1 MKKILFV
8 LPWLKMGGL
17 ERVQVN
23 IANALAE
30 RGYDVTVMTLSPE
43 NDLKAELSDK
53 VHYVYKPYKPHPIMH
68 RIPYIRHKFYD
79 DGMWETRASAEK
91 LHKYYVGNEKYDV
104 EIGFFRGLPIKII
117 SGGVQKCK
125 SRRFKSNNDLSPE
138 IGMHGEKKICTD
150 FSTESVVRLA
160 WVHTDF
166 RKAVGYKNNF
176 KNTQAVKNAYAKF
189 DKVVCVSNEAKDGF
203 KQIVGDTNNLT
214 TIYNLLPIKQIT
226 AQADKEPE
234 TQIRKSAFNL
244 VLVGRL
250 LDSAKGQVR
259 LVKVVSRLHNEGCD
273 LSLTLV
279 GGGAD
284 ERKIKDEIANNAA
297 ENYIFMTG
305 SQSNPYPYIKNSD
318 LLVCAS
324 YFEGYNLTVAE
335 ALILGT
341 PVLSTNCT
349 GPNEILES
357 GKYGMIVENSEDGLY
372 SGIKDLLDNPEKM
385 QYYKRKAR
393 ERLDF
398 FNEEKIVNQ
407 IEELFDKE

>member
-1 MKKILFV
+1 MKKILFI
-8 LPWLKMGGL
+8 LPSLSVGGL

-30 RGYDVTVMTLSPE
+30 RGYDVTVMALNPE

-53 VHYVYKPYKPHPIMH
+53 VHYVYKPYKSHPIMR

-79 DGMWETRASAEK
+79 DGMWETRASAKK
-91 LHKYYVGNEKYDV
+91 LYKYYVGKEYYDV

-117 SGGVQKCK
+117 SG
-125 SRRFKSNNDLSPE
+125 
-138 IGMHGEKKICTD
+138 
-150 FSTESVVRLA
+150 STNKNSVKLA
-160 WVHTDF
+160 WVHNDF

-176 KNTQAVKNAYAKF
+176 KSMQAVKNAYATF
-189 DKVVCVSNEAKDGF
+189 DKVVCVSNEAQDGF
-203 KQIVGDTNNLT
+203 REVIGNTGNLT
-214 TIYNLLPIKQIT
+214 TIYNLIPIKKIIRQSE
-226 AQADKEPE
+226 KEPE
-234 TQIRKSAFNL
+234 IRIKKSKFNL

-259 LVKVVSRLHNEGCD
+259 LVEVVSRLHGEGYD

-279 GGGAD
+279 GDGAD
-284 ERKIKDEIANNAA
+284 EQKIKDAIARNDAK
-297 ENYIFMTG
+297 NYVIMTG
-305 SQSNPYPYIKNSD
+305 NQSNPYPYIKNSD

-349 GPNEILES
+349 GPKEILGN
-357 GKYGMIVENSEDGLY
+357 GKYGLIVEDSEDGLY
-372 SGIKDLLDNPEKM
+372 SGLKTLLDNPEKI
-385 QYYKRKAR
+385 QYYKKKAR
-393 ERLDF
+393 ERLAF
-398 FNEEKIVNQ
+398 FNENEIVDKI
-407 IEELFDKE
+407 EGLFG

>member
-1 MKKILFV
+1 MKKILFI
-8 LPWLKMGGL
+8 LPSLAVGGL

-30 RGYDVTVMTLSPE
+30 RGYDVTVMTLNPE
-43 NDLKAELSDK
+43 CDLKVELFDK
-53 VHYVYKPYKPHPIMH
+53 VHYIYKPYKPHPIMR

-91 LHKYYVGNEKYDV
+91 LYKYYVGNENFDV

-125 SRRFKSNNDLSPE
+125 SRRLKSHNDLSHE
-138 IGMHGEKKICTD
+138 IGVHGEKKFCTD

-166 RKAVGYKNNF
+166 RKATGYKNNF
-176 KNTQAVKNAYAKF
+176 KNIKAVDNAYSAF
-189 DKVVCVSNEAKDGF
+189 DKVVCVSNEAQEGF
-203 KQIVGDTNNLT
+203 KSVIGDTGNLT
-214 TIYNLLPIKQIT
+214 TIYNLIPIKQIT
-226 AQADKEPE
+226 VQAEKEPE
-234 TQIRKSAFNL
+234 IQIRKSAFNL

-250 LDSAKGQVR
+250 LDSAKGQLR
-259 LVKVVSRLHNEGCD
+259 LIDVVSRLHNEGYD
-273 LSLTLV
+273 LSLTLIGDGV
-279 GGGAD
+279 D
-284 ERKIKDEIANNAA
+284 EQKIKDEIKHNSA

-398 FNEEKIVNQ
+398 FNEEEIIRK
-407 IEELFDKE
+407 IEECF

>member
-30 RGYDVTVMTLSPE
+30 RGHDVTIMALSPE
-43 NDLKAELSDK
+43 NDFKSELSDK
-53 VHYVYKPYKPHPIMH
+53 VHYIYKPYKPHPIMR

-91 LHKYYVGNEKYDV
+91 LYKYYVGNEKYDV
-104 EIGFFRGLPIKII
+104 EIGFFRGMSIKII
-117 SGGVQKCK
+117 SG
-125 SRRFKSNNDLSPE
+125 
-138 IGMHGEKKICTD
+138 
-150 FSTESVVRLA
+150 STSKNSVKLA
-160 WVHTDF
+160 WVHSDF
-166 RKAVGYKNNF
+166 RKASGYKNNF
-176 KNTQAVKNAYAKF
+176 KNMQDVKNAYAKF

-203 KQIVGDTNNLT
+203 KVIVGDTGNLT
-214 TIYNLLPIKQIT
+214 TIYNLLPVQKII
-226 AQADKEPE
+226 DLSEKEPV
-234 TQIRKSAFNL
+234 TKIKKAKFNL

-250 LDSAKGQVR
+250 LDSAKGQGR
-259 LVKVVSRLHNEGCD
+259 LINVVSRLHNEGYD

-284 ERKIKDEIANNAA
+284 EPRIKSEIKNNSA

-305 SQSNPYPYIKNSD
+305 SQENPYPYIKNSN

-341 PVLSTNCT
+341 PVLSTNCS
-349 GPNEILES
+349 GPNEILAS
-357 GKYGMIVENSEDGLY
+357 GQYGLIVENSETGLYDGL
-372 SGIKDLLDNPEKM
+372 KDMLDNSAKL
-385 QYYKRKAR
+385 QYYKRKAC

-398 FNEEKIVNQ
+398 FNEDKILCR
-407 IEELFDKE
+407 IEELFE

>member
-1 MKKILFV
+1 MKKILFI
-8 LPWLKMGGL
+8 LPSLSVGGL

-30 RGYDVTVMTLSPE
+30 RGYDVTIMTLNPE
-43 NDLKAELSDK
+43 CDLKAELSDK
-53 VHYVYKPYKPHPIMH
+53 VHYVYKPFKPHPIMH
-68 RIPYIRHKFYD
+68 RIPYIRNKFYD
-79 DGMWETRASAEK
+79 DGMWETRASAKK
-91 LHKYYVGNEKYDV
+91 LYKYYVGKEYYDV

-117 SGGVQKCK
+117 SGGAQKCK
-125 SRRFKSNNDLSPE
+125 SRCLKSHNDLSHE
-138 IGMHGEKKICTD
+138 IGVHDEKNFYTD
-150 FSTESVVRLA
+150 FIPESVVRLA

-166 RKAVGYKNNF
+166 RKATGYKNNF
-176 KNTQAVKNAYAKF
+176 KNIKAVYNAYSAF
-189 DKVVCVSNEAKDGF
+189 DKVVCVSNEAQEGF
-203 KQIVGDTNNLT
+203 KSVIGDTGNLA
-214 TIYNLLPIKQIT
+214 TIYNLIPIKQIT
-226 AQADKEPE
+226 VQAEKEPE
-234 TQIRKSAFNL
+234 IKIRKSKFNL

-259 LVKVVSRLHNEGCD
+259 LVKVVCRLYKEGYD

-279 GGGAD
+279 GGGVD
-284 ERKIKDEIANNAA
+284 ERKIKDEISNNAA
-297 ENYIFMTG
+297 ENYIFITG

-349 GPNEILES
+349 GPKEILAS
-357 GKYGMIVENSEDGLY
+357 GKYGLIVENSEEGLY

-398 FNEEKIVNQ
+398 FNEEKIIRK
-407 IEELFDKE
+407 IEELFGK

>member
-1 MKKILFV
+1 MMKKILFI
-8 LPWLKMGGL
+8 LPSLCVGGM
-17 ERVQVN
+17 EKVQVN

-30 RGYDVTVMTLSPE
+30 RGYDITVMTLSPE

-53 VHYVYKPYKPHPIMH
+53 VHYVYKPYKSHPIMR

-117 SGGVQKCK
+117 SG
-125 SRRFKSNNDLSPE
+125 
-138 IGMHGEKKICTD
+138 
-150 FSTESVVRLA
+150 STNENAVKLA

-166 RKAVGYKNNF
+166 RKATGYKNNF
-176 KNTQAVKNAYAKF
+176 KNIKAVYNAYSAF
-189 DKVVCVSNEAKDGF
+189 DKVVCVSNEAQEGF
-203 KQIVGDTNNLT
+203 KSVIGDTENLA
-214 TIYNLLPIKQIT
+214 TIYNLIPIKQIT
-226 AQADKEPE
+226 VQAEKEPE
-234 TQIRKSAFNL
+234 IKIRKSKFHL

-259 LVKVVSRLHNEGCD
+259 LVKVVCRLYKEGYD

-279 GGGAD
+279 GGGVD
-284 ERKIKDEIANNAA
+284 ERKIKDEISNNAA

-398 FNEEKIVNQ
+398 FDEEKITNK
-407 IEELFDKE
+407 IEELFKK